1 MKTEITTPY
10 NKSKLITKYN
20 FRIKTILL
28 LTLILQTFDVC
39 INSVT
44 TRPQW
49 KYHAILKWDQGRHIK
64 ILKTFRLGRLSN
76 DELNCWRKL
85 SSKLGKTRSSRPK
98 DFWKTSQVS
107 WENTCNEVL
116 YSGFFFVKLNIAGLK
131 LYQNMNKPRMFS
143 IYSVEHLWTAVSDK
157 ILFCNYFDKTDFV
170 TVFRPP
176 DSAYDLCVNKC
187 SMSAQWN

>member
-1 MKTEITTPY
+1 MWVHYSLSSNRLNQNFFKKLKLQKCQLVLLMKTEITTPY

-116 YSGFFFVKLNIAGLK
+116 HSGFFLL
-131 LYQNMNKPRMFS
+131 S
-143 IYSVEHLWTAVSDK
+143 
-157 ILFCNYFDKTDFV
+157 
-170 TVFRPP
+170 
-176 DSAYDLCVNKC
+176 
-187 SMSAQWN
+187 